1 MGRGPLL
8 VRSCWDRLKRR
19 SSPADAPVESDA
31 FAASPWGI
39 DHAGL
44 RRPCCSLSKGLLSVT
59 PPLGARPTLCWR
71 KDRRLLQL
79 TPGEDGS
86 QGQHDPAKPAEK
98 LVARE

>member
-1 MGRGPLL
+1 MGRALL

-44 RRPCCSLSKGLLSVT
+44 RRPCCSLSEGRLSVT
-59 PPLGARPTLCWR
+59 PPAGATPTLRWR
-71 KDRRLLQL
+71 KDHRLLQL
-79 TPGEDGS
+79 TPGGGGT
-86 QGQHDPAKPAEK
+86 QGQADPANPAEK